1 MKKETLVFR
10 SLSILLAMILAVA
23 VAELFLRAIGFHYDL
38 YLTKLQFGFPNP
50 VEMVERFQPDQDL
63 IWVPKGYPQKINT
76 WIDKH
81 PFIVFMGC
89 SCTELGTYDQCLKA
103 LIDQRHPGNAFQ
115 YVNAG
120 VSGWTSYQGL
130 QQLKR
135 DVARMHPRAITIY
148 YGWNDHW
155 KNFGLEDKDIARFI
169 KSSPTASRLSGFR
182 VAQLLN
188 SLYVRHVLQKG
199 RAPRTRVSLEDFRAN
214 LIAIVKIARSKDITP
229 ILLTAPSAHIQGHE
243 PIYLAQQF
251 LSDLNQ
257 LVPVHREYA
266 EVVRQV
272 ADQEHVP
279 LVDLAR
285 AFDALPRDFVVNEC
299 FYADGIHLK
308 PKGDQIIADIL
319 YRNME
324 EAGILERQTE
334 SRLFWPLMGP

>member
-1 MKKETLVFR
+1 MKWKQLVFG
-10 SLSILLAMILAVA
+10 ILTAVLGMILVMVA
-23 VAELFLRAIGFHYDL
+23 AELSLRAIGFHYDL

-50 VEMVERFQPDQDL
+50 AEMVERFQPDRDL

-81 PFIVFMGC
+81 PVIVFMGC
-89 SCTELGTYDQCLKA
+89 SCTELGTYDQCLKD
-103 LIDQRHPGNAFQ
+103 LIDQRHPGNAFK

-135 DVARMHPRAITIY
+135 DVVRMHPRVITIY

-169 KSSPTASRLSGFR
+169 KSSPTANRLSKFR
-182 VAQLLN
+182 VAQFLN

-199 RAPRTRVSLEDFRAN
+199 RDPRTRVSLEDFYAN
-214 LIAIVKIARSKDITP
+214 LISIVKIARSENITP

-243 PIYLAQQF
+243 PTYLAQQF
-251 LSDLNQ
+251 LSDLSQ

-266 EVVRQV
+266 EVVRKV
-272 ADQEHVP
+272 ASQENVP

-299 FYADGIHLK
+299 FHADGIHLK
-308 PKGDQIIADIL
+308 PTGDKIIAETL
-319 YRNME
+319 YRHME
-324 EAGILERQTE
+324 ATGLLDSPAERTHR
-334 SRLFWPLMGP
+334 SPPDS